1 MKSIKI
7 TRLSLENF
15 KCHEALTLD
24 FFGKS
29 ASIRGDNATGKT
41 SVYDALTWLL
51 FGKDSHGNG
60 EKSIDIKPLN
70 ADGTVRDH
78 AAITAVEAILDV
90 DGAAMSVKRTLREI
104 WSTKRGSSEATYDG
118 NTSDYF
124 VDGVPMKKVEFDRR
138 IGEVIGEDAFRML
151 TSIRYFADELP
162 WKERRKVLFD
172 ISGAMSDRDVM
183 LTDDRFLPLMQKTG
197 NLSVDDLKKKVAAE
211 KKGLLGIRDT
221 TPAKLSALMDIER
234 DLQGNNFEAARSDLS
249 ARNAEKDDLMHQ
261 LSDLQQNSAVI
272 AKDKEIADLLL
283 QKKDLDA
290 ENAAYR
296 NEQKLKQPDISG
308 IELEISRL
316 KKEISECESEIQYSI
331 SRISDYE
338 SGIADARTRWI
349 KVNDEAFSGGI
360 CPTCG
365 QSLPMDQLKSATDDF
380 DRRKKERLTEIETTA
395 NGMKDSQNAAEQR
408 IAVLRDKISAYQ
420 TTISNLE
427 NAAAEARK
435 TAHEPEDMQDYTSR
449 SNDIV
454 QQMELLRAQKESL
467 VSDSA
472 SVADGLREKLRNVNA
487 KIADCNAVLGKE
499 QTLASVIEKIRTL
512 REDAERAASQLE
524 ALEKTLFLIED
535 FIRYKT
541 SFVEDT
547 INGLF
552 RIVSFRLFRE
562 QANGG
567 VEERC
572 DVTYNGI
579 PYASLNSGAKINVG
593 IDIINT
599 LSEHYG
605 ISVPLFVD
613 NAESVT
619 HLESTD
625 TQVIRL
631 VVDENCEEL
640 RCNYEN

>member
-1 MKSIKI
+1 MKEIKI
-7 TRLSLENF
+7 TRLTLENF

-24 FFGKS
+24 LMGES
-29 ASIRGDNATGKT
+29 VSIRGDNATGKT
-41 SVYDALTWLL
+41 SIYDALTWLL
-51 FGKDSHGNG
+51 FGKDSKGNG

-70 ADGTVRDH
+70 ADGSVKDH
-78 AAITAVEAILDV
+78 AAITAVEAMLEV

-104 WSTKRGSSEATYDG
+104 WSTKRGSSEASYDG

-124 VDGVPMKKVEFDRR
+124 IDGVPMKKAEFDRR
-138 IGEVIGEDAFRML
+138 IGEVVGEDVFRML

-172 ISGAMSDRDVM
+172 ISGAMSDRDIM
-183 LTDDRFLPLMQKTG
+183 LTEERFLPLMQQVG

-221 TPAKLSALMDIER
+221 TPAKLATLMDLER
-234 DLQGNNFEAARSDLS
+234 ELRGNDFEAARAELTALS
-249 ARNAEKDDLMHQ
+249 TEKESLMQQ
-261 LSDLQQNSAVI
+261 LSDIQQNAAVI
-272 AKDKEIADLLL
+272 SKEKEIGELLL

-296 NEQKLKQPDISG
+296 SEQKQKQPDISG
-308 IELEISRL
+308 IEMEISRL
-316 KKEISECESEIQYSI
+316 KKEISACETEIQRLLASI
-331 SRISDYE
+331 STYE
-338 SGIADARTRWI
+338 TGIADARARWI
-349 KVNDEAFSGGI
+349 RVNDEAFTGGI

-365 QSLPMDQLKSATDDF
+365 QSLPMEQLKSATDDF

-395 NGMKDSQNAAEQR
+395 NNLKASQAAAEDR
-408 IAVLRDKISAYQ
+408 ISELREKIENDGDVIA
-420 TTISNLE
+420 NLE
-427 NAAAEARK
+427 KVAAEARK
-435 TAHEPEDMQDYTSR
+435 TAHDPEDMPEYISK

-454 QQMELLRAQKESL
+454 QQITVLRAQKESIIA
-467 VSDSA
+467 DSA
-472 SVADGLREKLRNVNA
+472 SVADGLREKLREVNA
-487 KIADCNAVLGKE
+487 KIAECNAILGKE
-499 QTLASVIEKIRTL
+499 QTLSSVIEKIRIL

-524 ALEKTLFLIED
+524 GLEKTLFLIED

-541 SFVEDT
+541 SFVDNR
-547 INGLF
+547 INELF
-552 RIVSFRLFRE
+552 HVACFRLFRA

-599 LSEHYG
+599 LSRYYG
-605 ISVPLFVD
+605 ISVPLFID

-619 HLESTD
+619 HLEGTD

-631 VVDENCEEL
+631 IVSEEDKEL
-640 RCNYEN
+640 RCQYEN